1 MSIGLNGNLAGE
13 IITNFDFDGVRQ
25 GTGTSQNF
33 ITRRLAKLPIR
44 FKVNVRSEN
53 FYELATMV
61 RSFWD
66 ADYIGNPV
74 DKGLLKAENRRFVPA
89 TPQKPVQPP
98 ESESQP

>member
-1 MSIGLNGNLAGE
+1 
-13 IITNFDFDGVRQ
+13 VRQ

-66 ADYIGNPV
+66 TDYLGNPV
-74 DKGLLKAENRRFVPA
+74 DKGLLKAENGRFVPVA
-89 TPQKPVQPP
+89 PQKPVQPP

>member
-1 MSIGLNGNLAGE
+1 
-13 IITNFDFDGVRQ
+13 VRQ

-74 DKGLLKAENRRFVPA
+74 DKGLLKAENGRFVPA